1 MGLTREERQLL
12 HQKSKQPT
20 FGSGKPDS
28 NQGNEGDIA
37 YRQVEDSGLVQY
49 VKQNGSWV
57 AVGSQ
62 GDMPETRDVTRTV
75 SSGGGGV
82 GSHNHGEFIKK
93 DGSVAYTGNQSFGTN
108 NITNVGTLDVDG
120 ATTLDQVTIN
130 TTDGAFAVSGTNPIN
145 LSTSGSSDINISSG
159 HVLDIDTPI
168 MELDVGRDYTINV
181 GLAYILNVTDAM
193 VVTGSNNITIQAT
206 GTAANTLLIE
216 NRNSHAS
223 SFDGIHL
230 KTNSN
235 DTASCFN
242 KILIECDNVASKG
255 SDYGIDIRSEN
266 NIRIRA
272 EHANN
277 GNPTGLLMRATGP
290 IDIGVGTS
298 LTPHSGNERVK
309 VHGLFE
315 TSTLYR
321 ASGEAINC
329 STHSVEFDQL
339 DTQKLMRNFTYKTN
353 GTLDNNEWIRIVA
366 PANEDF
372 GNGTVWLVSVFFS
385 KGTQEGLAVGYCFS
399 SGAQRVDP
407 EDTGDYSIIRFQD
420 SGGTY
425 QTGANSGN
433 SNLPWGGKITW
444 AYFNDGSG
452 SSENAIRWQNTT
464 GLDGVVVKASAQRI
478 QSTNDFS

>member
-1 MGLTREERQLL
+1 MGLTREERKLL

-62 GDMPETRDVTRTV
+62 GDMPETRDVTRTP
-75 SSGGGGV
+75 SGGGGGV

-120 ATTLDQVTIN
+120 ATTLDQTTID
-130 TTDGAFAVSGTNPIN
+130 TTDGAFAVSGANPIS
-145 LSTSGSSDINISSG
+145 LTTSGGSNPVTINSG
-159 HVLDIDTPI
+159 GT
-168 MELDVGRDYTINV
+168 LDVDARIVDIQCNSDYTAV
-181 GLAYILNVTDAM
+181 VSAAYSL
-193 VVTGSNNITIQAT
+193 TGSANMTIQAT
-206 GTAANTLLIE
+206 GTGANTLLLQNTNNHGSSFEGIHIKTD
-216 NRNSHAS
+216 SGAAS
-223 SFDGIHL
+223 SG
-230 KTNSN
+230 
-235 DTASCFN
+235 FN
-242 KILIECDNVASKG
+242 RILIECDNIASKG
-255 SDYGIDIRSEN
+255 ADYGIDVRSEN

-272 EHANN
+272 ENANN

-339 DTQKLMRNFTYKTN
+339 DTPKLMRNFTYKVN
-353 GTLDNNEWIRIVA
+353 GTLDNNEWIRIVS

-372 GNGTVWLVSVFFS
+372 GSGTVWLVTVFFS
-385 KGTQEGLAVGYCFS
+385 KGLQEGLTSGYCFS
-399 SGAQRVDP
+399 SGSQRVDP
-407 EDTGDYSIIRFQD
+407 EDTGDYTISRLQV
-420 SGGTY
+420 SGTY
-425 QTGANSGN
+425 ETGANSSN
-433 SNLPWGGKITW
+433 SNLPYGGKITW

>member
-1 MGLTREERQLL
+1 MGLTREERKLL

-20 FGSGKPDS
+20 FGNGKPDS

-62 GDMPETRDVTRTV
+62 GDMPETRDVTRTP
-75 SSGGGGV
+75 SGGGGV
-82 GSHNHGEFIKK
+82 GNHNHGEFIKK

-130 TTDGAFAVSGTNPIN
+130 TTDGAFAVSGANPIS
-145 LSTSGSSDINISSG
+145 LTTSGGSNPVTINSG
-159 HVLDIDTPI
+159 GT
-168 MELDVGRDYTINV
+168 LDVDARIVDIQCNSDYT
-181 GLAYILNVTDAM
+181 A
-193 VVTGSNNITIQAT
+193 VVSADYSLTGSANMTIQAT
-206 GTAANTLLIE
+206 GTGANTLLLQNTNNHSSSFEGIHIKTD
-216 NRNSHAS
+216 SGAAS
-223 SFDGIHL
+223 SG
-230 KTNSN
+230 
-235 DTASCFN
+235 FN
-242 KILIECDNVASKG
+242 RILIECDNIASKG
-255 SDYGIDIRSEN
+255 ADYGIDVRSEN

-272 EHANN
+272 ENANN

-339 DTQKLMRNFTYKTN
+339 DTPKLMRNFTYKAGGTVADGNSLLIVSDTN
-353 GTLDNNEWIRIVA
+353 QDDTD
-366 PANEDF
+366 
-372 GNGTVWLVSVFFS
+372 GTVWLVTVNF
-385 KGTQEGLAVGYCFS
+385 KVGTRDGITIGYCFKN
-399 SGAQRVDP
+399 GGQRHDP
-407 EDTGDYSIIRFQD
+407 EDIGYVVRQYQESTGGFPSSTSVGQINWGPG
-420 SGGTY
+420 SGVGI
-425 QTGANSGN
+425 QWINNSGAEA
-433 SNLPWGGKITW
+433 T
-444 AYFNDGSG
+444 
-452 SSENAIRWQNTT
+452 
-464 GLDGVVVKASAQRI
+464 VKASAQRI
-478 QSTNDFS
+478 QSGNDFS